1 MWGESMNE
9 IYRENRF
16 IIPQEKRTGKLAPL
30 RDTLEKMLV
39 VDFYE
44 VIEPDQDGQ
53 PDPEMGNNAA
63 DRKQRKGEFTE
74 PHSK

>member
-53 PDPEMGNNAA
+53 PDPEMG
-63 DRKQRKGEFTE
+63 KHEQREVVRSTE
-74 PHSK
+74 A